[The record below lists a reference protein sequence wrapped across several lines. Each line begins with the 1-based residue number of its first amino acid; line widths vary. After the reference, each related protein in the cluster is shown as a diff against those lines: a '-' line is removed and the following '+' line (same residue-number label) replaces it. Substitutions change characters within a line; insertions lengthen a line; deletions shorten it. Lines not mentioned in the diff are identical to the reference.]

1 MRILIIL
8 LFSLSLYAEN
18 IICLNAIDD
27 MILAIENNDKT
38 KALQL
43 TDIIVKE
50 CEDIEAV
57 VQAGAVR
64 QPHAVGAQCH
74 LDIKCHAI
82 AVVDRIGIALPGRLV
97 AALPRI

>member
-18 IICLNAIDD
+18 IKCLNAIDD
-27 MILAIENNDKT
+27 IILAIENNDKT

-50 CEDIEAV
+50 CEAIEAIEL
-57 VQAGAVR
+57 AKKMK
-64 QPHAVGAQCH
+64 
-74 LDIKCHAI
+74 LELSK
-82 AVVDRIGIALPGRLV
+82 
-97 AALPRI
+97 

>member
-38 KALQL
+38 KAIQL

-50 CEDIEAV
+50 CKDIEAIELAKKMKWEM
-57 VQAGAVR
+57 Q
-64 QPHAVGAQCH
+64 
-74 LDIKCHAI
+74 DEKI
-82 AVVDRIGIALPGRLV
+82 
-97 AALPRI
+97 

>member
-27 MILAIENNDKT
+27 MILAIESNDKT

-50 CEDIEAV
+50 CEYIEAIES
-57 VQAGAVR
+57 AKKMKWE
-64 QPHAVGAQCH
+64 
-74 LDIKCHAI
+74 LEKCKKQ
-82 AVVDRIGIALPGRLV
+82 
-97 AALPRI
+97 

>member
-18 IICLNAIDD
+18 TICLNAIDD
-27 MILAIENNDKT
+27 MLLAIESNDKT
-38 KALQL
+38 KAIQL

-57 VQAGAVR
+57 ELAKKMKWE
-64 QPHAVGAQCH
+64 
-74 LDIKCHAI
+74 LKNEKI
-82 AVVDRIGIALPGRLV
+82 
-97 AALPRI
+97 

>member
-27 MILAIENNDKT
+27 MIEAIESNDKT
-38 KALQL
+38 KALQI

-50 CEDIEAV
+50 CKDIEAIELAKEMKWEL
-57 VQAGAVR
+57 QNER
-64 QPHAVGAQCH
+64 F
-74 LDIKCHAI
+74 KNKY
-82 AVVDRIGIALPGRLV
+82 
-97 AALPRI
+97 

>member
-27 MILAIENNDKT
+27 MILAIESNDKT

-50 CEDIEAV
+50 CKDIEAV
-57 VQAGAVR
+57 ELAKKMKWELGKWER
-64 QPHAVGAQCH
+64 LNLDLH
-74 LDIKCHAI
+74 LKKEKIWKTT
-82 AVVDRIGIALPGRLV
+82 
-97 AALPRI
+97 

>member
-1 MRILIIL
+1 MKPIFIL
-8 LFSLSLYAEN
+8 LLAISLYAEN

-27 MILAIENNDKT
+27 MILAIDSNDKT

-57 VQAGAVR
+57 ELAKKMKWE
-64 QPHAVGAQCH
+64 
-74 LDIKCHAI
+74 LEK
-82 AVVDRIGIALPGRLV
+82 
-97 AALPRI
+97 

>member
-1 MRILIIL
+1 MKILIIL

-27 MILAIENNDKT
+27 MLLAIENSDKT

-57 VQAGAVR
+57 ELAKKMKWELQNEK
-64 QPHAVGAQCH
+64 
-74 LDIKCHAI
+74 I
-82 AVVDRIGIALPGRLV
+82 
-97 AALPRI
+97 